1 MAKRILSKF
10 VTLPTNTDYEIDV
23 SEKTELY
30 VFNSNVTLT
39 TDVSIITT
47 GTSREG
53 MSFEI
58 FYDGNA
64 TLAGNQLQILG
75 TDISNFADET
85 MLVRAIYRNGSWKT
99 AFFNL
104 NTLNIGTDSVNT
116 NAIQDLAVTEAKI
129 ADGAIAPSKLE
140 QTEEVIP
147 VTVDITADVNSGYAS
162 IPFKCT
168 LTKIKYAILE
178 DLDGDANDV
187 TLDVNINGLASNTSF
202 QSTLS
207 STASDALRGTTGTL
221 TSSPNPGTQV
231 LSTADDYVEL
241 EVSQTSQQ
249 GGKIQFFLIV
259 ERTD

>member
-47 GTSREG
+47 GTLKEG
-53 MSFEI
+53 TFLWL
-58 FYDGNA
+58 YYTGNCNVN
-64 TLAGNQLQILG
+64 GNILEVLG
-75 TDISNFADET
+75 TNISNYADEKL
-85 MLVRAIYRNGSWKT
+85 MIYSIYRGGAWRTTFLNFNVFELQAGS
-99 AFFNL
+99 
-104 NTLNIGTDSVNT
+104 IGTTELASN
-116 NAIQDLAVTEAKI
+116 AVTADKI
-129 ADGAIAPSKLE
+129 LSDTITPSKLN
-140 QTEEVIP
+140 QKEEVIP
-147 VTVDITADVNSGYAS
+147 VTVDITSDVNSGYAS

-178 DLDGDANDV
+178 DLNGDNNNV

-207 STASDALRGTTGTL
+207 STASDALRGKTGTL